1 MVLKMAEEFISC
13 PKCGN
18 KIPLTEAFT
27 HDIEERLRAQFLNDI
42 KKKDAERDLAL
53 EAQKRAFEDK
63 LAQERTKLEAQAKKR
78 AQEETSVEL
87 RDLKQQLE
95 DKANQL
101 ESLRKQE
108 LELRKR
114 QRELEDKERSM
125 KLDNE
130 RTLDEERK
138 RIWDEATRRNSEGQR
153 MKDAE
158 KDKQLGDLRVQIEE
172 LKRKAELTSQQ
183 TQGEVQEIELESI
196 LGQQFRLDAIEPVPK
211 GVRGA
216 DVIQRVRD
224 EMGRVCGSIIWESK
238 RTKAWSDAWLQKLKD
253 DQRAAKAEIAVLVTS
268 ALPKEVNRFGSYEGI
283 WVADFPS
290 AIGLATALRV
300 SLVQLT
306 QASFALQGKTEK
318 MDLIY
323 NYLSGTAFKQR
334 IEAIM
339 EAFVAMKSDLDAEKR
354 SMEKIWSKREAQL
367 DRVIKNTAGMY
378 GDFQGIIG
386 SALPDVK
393 ILELPS
399 NDDADP

>member
-1 MVLKMAEEFISC
+1 MK
-13 PKCGN
+13 
-18 KIPLTEAFT
+18 
-27 HDIEERLRAQFLNDI
+27 
-42 KKKDAERDLAL
+42 L
-53 EAQKRAFEDK
+53 EV
-63 LAQERTKLEAQAKKR
+63 ERTIDQ
-78 AQEETSVEL
+78 
-87 RDLKQQLE
+87 
-95 DKANQL
+95 
-101 ESLRKQE
+101 
-108 LELRKR
+108 
-114 QRELEDKERSM
+114 
-125 KLDNE
+125 
-130 RTLDEERK
+130 ERK
-138 RIWDEATRRNSEGQR
+138 RIWEEATRRISEER
-153 MKDAE
+153 SLKEAE
-158 KDKQLGDLRVQIEE
+158 KEKQLADMRRQIEE

-183 TQGEVQEIELESI
+183 VQGEVQEIELESI

-224 EMGRVCGSIIWESK
+224 DMGRLCGSIIWESK
-238 RTKAWSDAWLQKLKD
+238 RTKAWSDGWLQKLKD

-268 ALPKEVNRFGSYEGI
+268 VLPKEVNRFGCYEGI

-306 QASFALQGKTEK
+306 QTCSALQGKTEK

-354 SMEKIWSKREAQL
+354 SMEKIWSKRAAQL
-367 DRVIKNTAGMY
+367 ERVIKNTAGMY
-378 GDFQGIIG
+378 GDLQGIIG
-386 SALPDVK
+386 SALPEVK

-399 NDDADP
+399 NDDPDP